1 MTSGNQTYRNA
12 HKKRSGASGE
22 HPASRSAPRCPLRGV
37 PGRRVLSIRACLR
50 PGNALTP
57 RRKCSNRAA
66 SNFNNRSPALN
77 FDTMFP
83 IPSATQ
89 CGDEKNTQKTAV
101 CRARSTHHTAA
112 KLGQPIKKEKNR
124 GITLSLSLSLSL
136 SLQAIQRGAWMPRAV
151 TKRKYGYGSLHF
163 TLPSAKKYCAAVRF
177 PEAWGI
183 ISGLS
188 NRCPAGGM
196 GTKRFV
202 FAYRKIDAFTL
213 VPQ

>member
-1 MTSGNQTYRNA
+1 MTSGNQTCRNA

-66 SNFNNRSPALN
+66 SNFNSRSPAHG
-77 FDTMFP
+77 FDVMFP
-83 IPSATQ
+83 ISSAMQ

-124 GITLSLSLSLSL
+124 GITLSLSLSLSAGNSARRLDAPRRYEEKIWLRISSFHTAFCKKILRCRPLPGGAGNHLRPFKPLPGGRNGHKTLCICL
-136 SLQAIQRGAWMPRAV
+136 S
-151 TKRKYGYGSLHF
+151 
-163 TLPSAKKYCAAVRF
+163 
-177 PEAWGI
+177 E
-183 ISGLS
+183 
-188 NRCPAGGM
+188 N
-196 GTKRFV
+196 
-202 FAYRKIDAFTL
+202 
-213 VPQ
+213 

>member
-1 MTSGNQTYRNA
+1 MTSGNQTCRNA

-66 SNFNNRSPALN
+66 SNFNSRSPAHG
-77 FDTMFP
+77 FDVMFP
-83 IPSATQ
+83 ISSAMQ

-136 SLQAIQRGAWMPRAV
+136 SLCRQFSAAPGCPAPLRRENMV
-151 TKRKYGYGSLHF
+151 TDLFISHCLLQKNIA
-163 TLPSAKKYCAAVRF
+163 LPSASRRRGEPSQAFQTAARRA
-177 PEAWGI
+177 EWAQNALYLLIGK
-183 ISGLS
+183 L
-188 NRCPAGGM
+188 M
-196 GTKRFV
+196 H
-202 FAYRKIDAFTL
+202 L
-213 VPQ
+213 L

>member
-89 CGDEKNTQKTAV
+89 CGDERSTQKTAV
-101 CRARSTHHTAA
+101 CRARSTHHTAVR
-112 KLGQPIKKEKNR
+112 LGQPIKNEKNR

-136 SLQAIQRGAWMPRAV
+136 SLLQAMRRGAGKPRAV
-151 TKRKYGYGSLHF
+151 TKRKYACGSLHHTLSSANVRSAMLF
-163 TLPSAKKYCAAVRF
+163 THARRRGLRLWAVHIAAWR
-177 PEAWGI
+177 A
-183 ISGLS
+183 LT
-188 NRCPAGGM
+188 
-196 GTKRFV
+196 GT
-202 FAYRKIDAFTL
+202 
-213 VPQ
+213 

>member
-89 CGDEKNTQKTAV
+89 CGDEKSTQKTAV
-101 CRARSTHHTAA
+101 CRARSTHHTAVR
-112 KLGQPIKKEKNR
+112 LGQPIKNEKNR

-136 SLQAIQRGAWMPRAV
+136 AGNAARRREAPRRYEEKIRLRISLSHTVLYKCKKRHAV
-151 TKRKYGYGSLHF
+151 HTY
-163 TLPSAKKYCAAVRF
+163 
-177 PEAWGI
+177 PEARYRLWAVQIAACGA
-183 ISGLS
+183 LT
-188 NRCPAGGM
+188 
-196 GTKRFV
+196 GT
-202 FAYRKIDAFTL
+202 
-213 VPQ
+213 

>member
-66 SNFNNRSPALN
+66 SNFNSRSPAHG
-77 FDTMFP
+77 FDVMFP
-83 IPSATQ
+83 ISSAMQ

-124 GITLSLSLSLSL
+124 GITLYPEQERRRKREKHSSL
-136 SLQAIQRGAWMPRAV
+136 GA
-151 TKRKYGYGSLHF
+151 GNH
-163 TLPSAKKYCAAVRF
+163 
-177 PEAWGI
+177 
-183 ISGLS
+183 
-188 NRCPAGGM
+188 RCSCSSS
-196 GTKRFV
+196 R
-202 FAYRKIDAFTL
+202 YRI
-213 VPQ
+213 

>member
-12 HKKRSGASGE
+12 YKKRSGASGE

-89 CGDEKNTQKTAV
+89 CGDERSTQKTAV
-101 CRARSTHHTAA
+101 CRARSTHHTAVRQ
-112 KLGQPIKKEKNR
+112 GQPIKNEKNR

-136 SLQAIQRGAWMPRAV
+136 AGNAARRREAPRRYEEKIRLRISLSHTVLCKCKKRHAV
-151 TKRKYGYGSLHF
+151 HTY
-163 TLPSAKKYCAAVRF
+163 
-177 PEAWGI
+177 PEARYRLWAVHIAALADADGHT
-183 ISGLS
+183 SPVPSLS
-188 NRCPAGGM
+188 EKGYFYFGY
-196 GTKRFV
+196 K
-202 FAYRKIDAFTL
+202 
-213 VPQ
+213 